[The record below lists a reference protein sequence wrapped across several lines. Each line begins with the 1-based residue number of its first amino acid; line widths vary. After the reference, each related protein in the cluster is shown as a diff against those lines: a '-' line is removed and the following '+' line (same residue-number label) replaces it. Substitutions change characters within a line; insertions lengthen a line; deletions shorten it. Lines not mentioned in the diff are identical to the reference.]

1 MAISVINNVSAMI
14 AQRYMSINNANLT
27 RSLER
32 LTTGLRVNRAGDDAA
47 GLAVGQRLLAQISGL
62 AQASINAQDS
72 VSLVQTAEGSL
83 DEVEKILQRIRVL
96 SESASTAS
104 KSDADRAL
112 YQVEVDQL
120 LTELDR
126 IAQVTQ
132 FSGRKLL
139 DGSVETPKAQVDSN
153 VAIATQVFLGTAG
166 TEFLTGASLQTG
178 TFVAVAN
185 CFVDESFKIS
195 IAAAPSANSVVVQVY
210 SSLSDDTAIIAR
222 YTLNLLG
229 GSSAATVVS
238 FSANLGAAGAAAAGI
253 VTIGLARGVGTA
265 DIGKSAYINSSAVEA
280 AVTVDKGLEIL
291 VGANAGETI
300 KLGAASVK
308 SSDLFSNQAVN
319 IRTMG
324 RAQGT
329 LNQVDHALD
338 ILHRARGTLGALQ
351 NRFEST
357 IRSVDVYRE
366 NLTAA
371 ESRIMDLDMAAET
384 TILTK
389 NQVLVQS
396 STAMLAQANLIPQ
409 SILQLFR

>member
-1 MAISVINNVSAMI
+1 MAISVMNNVSAMI
-14 AQRYMSINNANLT
+14 AQRYMSINNINLT

-47 GLAVGQRLLAQISGL
+47 GLAVGQRLLAQMNGL
-62 AQASINAQDS
+62 SQASINAQDS
-72 VSLVQTAEGSL
+72 VSLAQTAEGAL
-83 DEVEKILQRIRVL
+83 DEVEKIVQRIRVL

-120 LTELDR
+120 MTELDR

-139 DGSVETPKAQVDSN
+139 DGSVATPKAQVDST
-153 VAIATQVFLGTAG
+153 ADIATQVFLGTAG
-166 TEFLTGASLQTG
+166 TELLTAASLSAG
-178 TFVAVAN
+178 TFVAQAG

-195 IAAAPSANSVVVQVY
+195 ISAAPSASSVVVQVY
-210 SSLSDDTAIIAR
+210 SSLSNDATILAS
-222 YTLNLLG
+222 YTLSIAG
-229 GSSAATVVS
+229 AGCVSAATVVS
-238 FSANLGAAGAAAAGI
+238 FTARADAVGGGLITIGIAAGI
-253 VTIGLARGVGTA
+253 GTA
-265 DIGKSAYINSSAVEA
+265 DIGKSAYINTTAVEG

-300 KLGAASVK
+300 KLGAPSVK
-308 SSDLFSNQAVN
+308 SSDLFSGQGVN
-319 IRTMG
+319 LRTMG
-324 RAQGT
+324 RAQGV

-357 IRSVDVYRE
+357 IRSVDVYKE
-366 NLTAA
+366 NLTSAQ
-371 ESRIMDLDMAAET
+371 SRIMDLDMAQET
-384 TILTK
+384 TILTR
-389 NQVLVQS
+389 NQLLMQS
-396 STAMLAQANLIPQ
+396 STAML
-409 SILQLFR
+409 S